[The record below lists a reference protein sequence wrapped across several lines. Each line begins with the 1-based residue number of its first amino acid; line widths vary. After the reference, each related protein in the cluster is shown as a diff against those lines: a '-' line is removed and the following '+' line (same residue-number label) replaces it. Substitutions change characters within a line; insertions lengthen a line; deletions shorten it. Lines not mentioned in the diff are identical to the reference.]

1 MLAIRLNSELEAAL
15 DQLAK
20 ARGSNRSALAREAIV
35 RYLEDC
41 EDLEMVQEALAA
53 THSTT
58 PLKALRRDLGL
69 DR

>member
-1 MLAIRLNSELEAAL
+1 MLAIRLDSELEAAL

-20 ARGSNRSALAREAIV
+20 VRGSNRSALAREAIV

-41 EDLEMVQEALAA
+41 EDLEVAQEALAA
-53 THSTT
+53 TRSTT
-58 PLKALRRDLGL
+58 PLKDLRRDLGL